1 MFYVVVPI
9 YWFNLDGFQA
19 GTIGLTIY
27 TSAFIAETVRS
38 GIQTVPKVKQKQDY
52 LLVLPIQKSCV
63 ILFTASI
70 QIVIPPLGNQF
81 INLVKLIYFSNRSW
95 FRFDVSRRLDR

>member
-1 MFYVVVPI
+1 MFFYVVVPI

-63 ILFTASI
+63 ILFYRKHSKS
-70 QIVIPPLGNQF
+70 L
-81 INLVKLIYFSNRSW
+81 
-95 FRFDVSRRLDR
+95 SRH